1 MSQHTHQG
9 IPGAA
14 GDESRR
20 RTRFSGNRTS
30 DDARPG
36 ELDAVLGTGPVF
48 THAVRGYD
56 RLQVDDYVAWAET
69 ELLVLRRENDHLL
82 SRYAAASAE
91 LQNARRRLA
100 QLVRE
105 RQSLPSPDDAAAMLQ
120 RAEADA
126 ERIREDARTEAEARL
141 AKVADMRRAVIALRE
156 QAHEEAAALV
166 GAARGEAE
174 ELRRR
179 TAAERD
185 RAVAEVAA
193 RAAEERVAVEAELAA
208 LRAQREE
215 ARASLHRLGSQID
228 DALRLVAG
236 ALSGDAV
243 PSGTVSSG
251 AVSSGA
257 VPSGAAGLPDEVP
270 LLAERRETARE
281 DADGRGGVDTAPVE
295 GAADV
300 TRLRDTGRGEVAAA
314 S

>member
-1 MSQHTHQG
+1 MSQHTHQSA
-9 IPGAA
+9 PDAA
-14 GDESRR
+14 GDEGRR

-36 ELDAVLGTGPVF
+36 ELDGLLGTGPVF

-69 ELLVLRRENDHLL
+69 ELHVLRRENDHLL

-105 RQSLPSPDDAAAMLQ
+105 RQSLPSPEDAAAMIQ

-141 AKVADMRRAVIALRE
+141 AKVAEMRQAVTALRE
-156 QAHEEAAALV
+156 QARAEAAALV

-179 TAAERD
+179 TAAEQ
-185 RAVAEVAA
+185 A
-193 RAAEERVAVEAELAA
+193 RATAQITARAEEQRAAVEAELAA
-208 LRAQREE
+208 LRAQRDQ
-215 ARASLHRLGSQID
+215 ARESLHRLGHQIG
-228 DALRLVAG
+228 DALQLVAG
-236 ALSGDAV
+236 ALPDDAAL
-243 PSGTVSSG
+243 PGRTD
-251 AVSSGA
+251 
-257 VPSGAAGLPDEVP
+257 LPDEVP
-270 LLAERRETARE
+270 VLAERREAARE
-281 DADGRGGVDTAPVE
+281 EADGRTGGDAAPAE
-295 GAADV
+295 GATDV
-300 TRLRDTGRGEVAAA
+300 TALHGTGRGTVAAA